1 MDRMEITEDQKEGI
15 KKSVYDGDINIAGR
29 LQLSLSVV
37 LPFTPLSPFG
47 PCGPGS
53 PFKPL

>member
-1 MDRMEITEDQKEGI
+1 MEITEDQKEGI